1 MVTIQKPELVKMLSK
16 LSLIFHKELI
26 EETYEIYWQALKQ
39 YTAIDISAACKW
51 FVNNRTSFGF
61 PNPAEFIVAMN
72 TAGRQYGV
80 PQIEEKPLVIP
91 AKNRRWN
98 KMILKLTIRAI
109 GKGGSTSLSPDG
121 IRKEAESFGFDSVFI
136 EEQIT
141 KYENT
146 LAELQKEI

>member
-26 EETYEIYWQALKQ
+26 EETYAIYWQALKT

-61 PNPAEFIVAMN
+61 PNPAEFKAAMN
-72 TAGRQYGV
+72 TAGGQYGV
-80 PQIEEKPLVIP
+80 PQITERLPEIP

-98 KMILKLTIRAI
+98 KMILRLTLNAI
-109 GKGGSTSLSPDG
+109 GSGDGSVSLSPDA
-121 IRKEAESFGFDSVFI
+121 IRKEAESFGFDPVFI
-136 EEQIT
+136 EKQVLS
-141 KYENT
+141 YEKT
-146 LAELQKEI
+146 LAELREM